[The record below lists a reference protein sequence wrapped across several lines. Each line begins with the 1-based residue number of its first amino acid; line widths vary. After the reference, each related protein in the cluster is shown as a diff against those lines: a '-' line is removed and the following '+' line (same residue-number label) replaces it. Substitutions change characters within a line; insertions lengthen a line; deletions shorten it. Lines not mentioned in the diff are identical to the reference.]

1 MPMETTSSLNDSLE
15 SRFQGL
21 KQLFYYA
28 LFALIVTS
36 VAVNIYLG
44 KQMRLARAQLA
55 EQRQTI
61 GRLSEDFYN
70 ASEPLIRDFSVT
82 MQSFASTN
90 KDFAQVFDKY
100 RPAFAKYLSGSPAAP
115 APAPAPATSSPPR

>member
-1 MPMETTSSLNDSLE
+1 MDPSQNADLE

-55 EQRQTI
+55 EQRQSI
-61 GRLSEDFYN
+61 GRLAEDFYN
-70 ASEPLIRDFSVT
+70 ASEPLIRDFSVA
-82 MQSFASTN
+82 MQSFAATN
-90 KDFAQVFDKY
+90 KDFAPIFDKY
-100 RPAFAKYLSGSPAAP
+100 RPAFSKYLSGSPVAP
-115 APAPAPATSSPPR
+115 APATAPNPATSSPPR